1 MIRHIFVGNFKPDT
15 TEADVVEL
23 LRSWAGLLD
32 VVPGLR
38 NLTAGQNV
46 SPREHKYD
54 VALVA
59 DLDDM
64 DAWEAYMVH
73 PEHVAIGQRISGKI
87 IIPESRATV
96 QIEIPDTGA

>member
-1 MIRHIFVGNFKPDT
+1 MIRHIFVGTFKPDT
-15 TEADVVEL
+15 TEADIDEL
-23 LRSWAGLLD
+23 LRSWMGMLG

-38 NLTAGQNV
+38 NLTGGRNV

-64 DAWEAYMVH
+64 DAWEGYMIH
-73 PEHVAIGQRISGKI
+73 PEHLAIGQRISGKI

-96 QIEIPDTGA
+96 QIEIQDSGG

>member
-1 MIRHIFVGNFKPDT
+1 MIRHIFVGTFKPGT
-15 TEADVVEL
+15 TEADIDEL
-23 LRSWAGLLD
+23 LRSWAAMLG

-38 NLTAGQNV
+38 SLEAGRNL

-59 DLDDM
+59 DLEDM
-64 DAWEAYMVH
+64 AAWEGYMVH

-96 QIEIPDTGA
+96 QIEIPDGGG